1 MQQITRGQPPKS
13 GEILSRKSF
22 PKHQPD
28 IYIYPQNHNLA
39 DEAVAAGVKLPEGVP
54 DVSDKDGEGR
64 MVRFCGWAVA
74 KSDKPQIWDG
84 WNMLKP

>member
-1 MQQITRGQPPKS
+1 MVKSYPVNHFQSTNQIY
-13 GEILSRKSF
+13 
-22 PKHQPD
+22 